1 MQSRQRVPAGR
12 IAFLSS
18 NDQWGGS
25 EELWSRA
32 AINLAS
38 AGVCVTAYKRNLY
51 QAEGPAEALRG
62 VGCETVDLQPFRGA
76 PRKVQK
82 LLGAVWPH
90 RHLHDF
96 RFARDFRR
104 EPPDLAVISQGLNYD
119 GWHLAATCRRLGVPY
134 VLISQ
139 KASDLYW
146 PPDSCREAFQAAYRD
161 ARAALFVSQH
171 NHRLTEEQL
180 GFRLPQGRVVRNPF
194 NADWDRP
201 TPWPDKGRGYRLV
214 CLARLDA
221 REKGQDLILRVLA
234 LPKWRRRD
242 LTVVLYG
249 SGHNERALAD
259 LAAMLGLANVEFA
272 GFSATPG
279 AVWKDAHGLILPS
292 RCEGLPLSLIEAMLH
307 GRMAIVTDVGG
318 NREAVVDGVTGFV
331 AGAATEASLD
341 AAMERAWGRRLKWR
355 AMGAAGAKLARTL
368 VEPDPARTLAG
379 LILDL
384 VERGRGDTAQARRSL
399 DGEGRA
405 PAASS

>member
-1 MQSRQRVPAGR
+1 MQSRQRLPAGR

-32 AINLAS
+32 AIKLAK
-38 AGVCVTAYKRNLY
+38 AGVEVTAYKRNFHR
-51 QAEGPAEALRG
+51 AEGPAEALRG
-62 VGCETVDLQPFRGA
+62 AGCQIVDLQPFRGA
-76 PRKVQK
+76 PQRVQM

-104 EPPDLAVISQGLNYD
+104 KQPDLAVISQGLNYD
-119 GWHLAATCRRLGVPY
+119 GWYLAATCRRLGVPY

-146 PPDSCREAFQAAYRD
+146 PPDSCRAAVQAAYRD

-171 NHRLTEEQL
+171 NRVLTEEQL
-180 GFRLPQGRVVRNPF
+180 GFRLPHGRVVRNPF

-201 TPWPDKGRGYRLV
+201 TPWPEKGRGYRLA
-214 CLARLDA
+214 CLARLDV
-221 REKGQDLILRVLA
+221 REKAQDLILRVLA
-234 LPKWRRRD
+234 MPKWRQRD
-242 LTVVLYG
+242 LTVILYG
-249 SGHNERALAD
+249 SGHNERALSD
-259 LAAMLGLANVEFA
+259 LAAMLDLDNVEFA

-279 AVWKDAHGLILPS
+279 AIWRDAHGLILPS

-331 AGAATEASLD
+331 AGAPTEASLD
-341 AAMERAWGRRLKWR
+341 AAMEKAWGRRRTWR
-355 AMGAAGAKLARTL
+355 AMGAAGAKLARSL
-368 VEPDPARTLAG
+368 VEPDPAQTLAG

-384 VERGRGDTAQARRSL
+384 VESGPGDATQTRRPV
-399 DGEGRA
+399 EGDVRA
-405 PAASS
+405 PAGAS